1 MNPAG
6 LRARPFLQDNPM
18 RKFTTILSFGLS
30 SLFVLFVAWGTA
42 QAAEPVTAAS
52 FTLKSLKGES
62 VSLDH
67 YRGKYVLLNFW
78 ATWCGPCKVEMP
90 SLEALYQRFKSDN
103 FDVVAVSNDMFGE
116 KVVRP
121 YIEASKLSFT
131 VLLDQQLKVS
141 HQYGV
146 VTLPTTFLIDPEGNI
161 IGALYGAEDWTR
173 PNTLSY
179 FEDLLTKS

>member
-1 MNPAG
+1 MKLLAKSCSIGLAVLLLLLLAQGAGRAGDQMPAS
-6 LRARPFLQDNPM
+6 
-18 RKFTTILSFGLS
+18 T
-30 SLFVLFVAWGTA
+30 
-42 QAAEPVTAAS
+42 
-52 FTLKSLKGES
+52 FTLKSLKGEN

-90 SLEALYQRFKSDN
+90 SLEALYQRFRSEK
-103 FDVVAVSNDMFGE
+103 FDVIAVSNDMFGE

-121 YIEASKLSFT
+121 YIEANNLSFT

-161 IGALYGAEDWTR
+161 IGALRGAEDWTR

-179 FEDLLTKS
+179 FEDLLRNS

>member
-1 MNPAG
+1 MKKSA
-6 LRARPFLQDNPM
+6 
-18 RKFTTILSFGLS
+18 KILSF
-30 SLFVLFVAWGTA
+30 SLALLLALIAARGEVLAD
-42 QAAEPVTAAS
+42 EPVPAAS
-52 FTLKSLKGES
+52 FTLKSLEGES
-62 VSLDH
+62 VSLDR

-103 FDVVAVSNDMFGE
+103 FDVVAVSNDMYGE

-131 VLLDQQLKVS
+131 VLLDQHLKVS

-161 IGALYGAEDWTR
+161 IGALRGAEDWTR

-179 FEDLLTKS
+179 FEDLLRKS